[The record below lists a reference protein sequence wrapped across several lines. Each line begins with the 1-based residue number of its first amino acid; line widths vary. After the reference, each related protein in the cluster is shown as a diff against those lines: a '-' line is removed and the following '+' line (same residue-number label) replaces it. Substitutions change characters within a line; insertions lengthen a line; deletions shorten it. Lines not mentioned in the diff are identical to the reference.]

1 MTAQKLL
8 ESLREAKAWMDSNA
22 LTSGKLDEK
31 YGIMVF
37 KAKKGNYS
45 IMKRIVADYV
55 IRSRKVDPDIMVM
68 EDIDD
73 DSVKTWL
80 VGNPN
85 KINQMV
91 EDSLNSNK

>member
-8 ESLREAKAWMDSNA
+8 KSLGEAKVWMDSNA
-22 LTSGKLDEK
+22 LTPGKLDDK

-37 KAKKGNYS
+37 KAKKGNYA

-55 IRSRKVDPDIMVM
+55 IRSKKIDPDIMIM
-68 EDIDD
+68 EDMDD
-73 DSVKTWL
+73 NFIKTWV

-91 EDSLNSNK
+91 EDSLNFNK